1 MSIDL
6 DKKQIFSTISDM
18 VVYSP
23 KDAKDLFMI
32 ITSRG
37 MSSDFSDIFPIIE
50 YVKSNYEEHPDRE
63 YYLKLSDAINQIEN
77 NEVKIIFNHALNNIH
92 P

>member
-23 KDAKDLFMI
+23 KDAKDIFDI

-37 MSSDFSDIFPIIE
+37 MSSEFSDIFPVIQF
-50 YVKSNYEEHPDRE
+50 VDTHYEIHPERE
-63 YYLKLSDAINQIEN
+63 YYLKLRECINHIN
-77 NEVKIIFNHALNNIH
+77 NDEIKIIFKHALNNIDS
-92 P
+92 

>member
-23 KDAKDLFMI
+23 KDAKDIFEI

-37 MSSDFSDIFPIIE
+37 MSSDFSDIFPVIDFVNE
-50 YVKSNYEEHPDRE
+50 NYVIHPDRE
-63 YYLKLSDAINQIEN
+63 YYLKLRECISNITNDEIR
-77 NEVKIIFNHALNNIH
+77 IIFNHALNNIDS
-92 P
+92 